1 MKKPDY
7 TPVKEP
13 PVIFTEGNKKGL
25 KNSKGEVITPAEF
38 DHIYPFTGQFT
49 KARRGNLFTL
59 IARDGVQVI
68 NLSSTS
74 IITRPWGVYNKFIH
88 VISSAKRKGFI
99 IDGLLDFTGFIFDEI
114 GDLFDGRA
122 KITVSGKTGY
132 IDEFGKFIV
141 QPRYDRGTGF
151 STGYAIVGVGDISFA
166 IDRWGDRI
174 ELKDHFSAHAYAA
187 HKEFARIA
195 VHKRL
200 KTVTR
205 PVPITRK
212 WFISQTA
219 WELYEALTPRK
230 LFIGDHDDL
239 LLLFD
244 ASGNLCC
251 PPSSLGLLM
260 LSPDRYIY
268 RQETAEHP
276 FEVNKCYGVGDI
288 SGRIILPPVF
298 EEVNA
303 LEDNMFVIKLN
314 GLYGVVDIAGR
325 FLVPPTYNS
334 PEDIPGIQ
342 INDLP
347 ESER

>member
-13 PVIFTEGNKKGL
+13 PAIFTEGNKKGL
-25 KNSKGEVITPAEF
+25 KNSKGEVITPAIF
-38 DHIYPFTGQFT
+38 DHIWPFVGQFT
-49 KARRGNLFTL
+49 KALRGNLFTL
-59 IARDGVQVI
+59 IARDGVQVL
-68 NLSSTS
+68 NLESTS
-74 IITRPWGVYNKFIH
+74 IVTRPWGGINSFIH
-88 VISSAKRKGFI
+88 VISSGKRKGFI
-99 IDGLLDFTGFIFDEI
+99 IDGMLKFTGFIYDEI

-122 KITVSGKTGY
+122 KVTVSGKTGY

-141 QPRYDRGTGF
+141 KPILDRGTGF
-151 STGYAIVGVGDISFA
+151 SLGYAIIGTGDISFA
-166 IDRWGDRI
+166 IDRWGERI
-174 ELKDHFSAHAYAA
+174 ELKDHFSVHAYSAQ
-187 HKEFARIA
+187 KEFARIA
-195 VHKRL
+195 VHKHL
-200 KTVTR
+200 KTVTQ
-205 PVPITRK
+205 PKPITRK

-219 WELYEALTPRK
+219 WELYEALTPGK
-230 LFIGDHDDL
+230 LFIGDYDDL

-244 ASGNLCC
+244 ESGNLCC

-276 FEVNKCYGVGDI
+276 LEVNKCYGVGDI
-288 SGRIILPPVF
+288 SGRIIIPPVF
-298 EEVNA
+298 DEINP
-303 LEDNMFVIKLN
+303 LEDNMFVFKMEN
-314 GLYGVVDIAGR
+314 RYGVVDIAGR
-325 FLVPPTYNS
+325 ILVPPTYDT